1 MSQLVWLEGTQTAQC
16 ASELKQLLNKI
27 LCLTS
32 PFNFAKKRDVQ
43 RAAGRRWEEMRVLD
57 WVYRTQ
63 ASQPP
68 ILVPAGIIIV
78 SIVVTAFF
86 AVLPLKLFMSSNF
99 SMLSTLSIFIYTAPN
114 IGTASQRERGGGAWF
129 NACKESLCSTD
140 NLDRYCSIPTPGW
153 WRCWYNWYC
162 SIPRTS
168 SRL

>member
-1 MSQLVWLEGTQTAQC
+1 
-16 ASELKQLLNKI
+16 
-27 LCLTS
+27 
-32 PFNFAKKRDVQ
+32 
-43 RAAGRRWEEMRVLD
+43 MRVLD

-153 WRCWYNWYC
+153 WRRWYNWYC

-168 SRL
+168 SRLQQRTHPAVKPSSHRLTYLSKVVLTDL